1 MHSIISYSFGD
12 VNWLEAELKQL
23 DIIIRKIL
31 HMDEAMHIKNDVDRL
46 YGPRVGGGRGLI

>member
-31 HMDEAMHIKNDVDRL
+31 HMYEAMHIKNDVDKL